1 MLSAVTRG
9 AIPFIIMSI
18 FSGIMKLQ
26 HIDDYS
32 VTSTFIT
39 GLIITAVAAT
49 SVIYD
54 VESWSLTRQSV
65 AHFLIMLVTVY
76 PCLVFSGWFQT
87 KSILDLAKIFG
98 LFGCWH
104 YFMDNIIY
112 VIWKDFKV
120 KILGKQKTVPL
131 VISNGTVFN

>member
-1 MLSAVTRG
+1 MHYILFAVIRG

-26 HIDDYS
+26 LIDDYS

-54 VESWSLTRQSV
+54 VESCSLTRQSV
-65 AHFLIMLVTVY
+65 AHFLIMLVTLY

-112 VIWKDFKV
+112 VIW
-120 KILGKQKTVPL
+120 
-131 VISNGTVFN
+131 

>member
-1 MLSAVTRG
+1 
-9 AIPFIIMSI
+9 
-18 FSGIMKLQ
+18 MKLQ

>member
-1 MLSAVTRG
+1 
-9 AIPFIIMSI
+9 MSI

>member
-1 MLSAVTRG
+1 MHYILSAVTRG

-54 VESWSLTRQSV
+54 VESWSLTKQSV

-112 VIWKDFKV
+112 VIW
-120 KILGKQKTVPL
+120 
-131 VISNGTVFN
+131 